1 MGGVGGWGG
10 GWEGGVGGGGWGAGG
25 GGVHLVF
32 CVVAFWLV
40 VTAILVCVCVS
51 LRECQQRQLG
61 ECQHLNAFAAAL
73 IQTHVSKHMS
83 VSDWCRRLRTDMEP
97 AERAPAFPKVSP

>member
-1 MGGVGGWGG
+1 MGGWGG
-10 GWEGGVGGGGWGAGG
+10 GAFGFLCCCFLVGCHSNFG
-25 GGVHLVF
+25 
-32 CVVAFWLV
+32 
-40 VTAILVCVCVS
+40 VCVS

-97 AERAPAFPKVSP
+97 AEQAPAFPKVSP